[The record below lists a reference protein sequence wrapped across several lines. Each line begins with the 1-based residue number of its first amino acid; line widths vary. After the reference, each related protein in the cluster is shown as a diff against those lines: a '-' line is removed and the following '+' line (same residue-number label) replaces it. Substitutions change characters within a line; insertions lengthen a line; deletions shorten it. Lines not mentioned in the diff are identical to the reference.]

1 MKKNSV
7 LIYFLLFFLMSCSNK
22 KYDTLKKIEN
32 GYEYEYVFGDPMK
45 TRIYTLK
52 NGLKVYLSKY
62 EDAPRL
68 HILTTVKAGGKND
81 PKDNT
86 GLAHYLEHM
95 MFKGNKYFGTLDY
108 DKEKPILDS
117 IELFF
122 NNYSKIKDLDK
133 RKKFYKKIDSISNIA
148 SSYAIAGEYDKLISQ
163 IGGKKLNA
171 GTHNDYTVYTVD
183 IPSNEIGRF
192 LEIEGLR
199 FQQIVNRLFHTELE
213 AVYEEKNR
221 ALDND
226 SRKSYEELMSK
237 LFPNHPYGTQSV
249 LGTVNHLKNPSITE
263 IKNYFD
269 TYYSPNNMSIAIS
282 GDIDYNSTIK
292 LIDENFGNLKSNKN
306 LPVWEKVNE
315 DKIENIIRSE
325 VYGPSEENLEI
336 GFRFNGIGSNDHIMI
351 LLVDMILNN
360 RKAGLIDLNLMQ
372 NQLVLNAGSTIV
384 PYEDYCIHYLYGK
397 PKKGQDLSEVESLI
411 VDQIDLIKDGEFDD
425 WLIEAIINDY
435 KINLMKSYESNY
447 SRARAMSRSFIYY
460 NNNWAERIRLFDKM
474 MNITKEEIIDFV
486 KKNYRNNYVA
496 VYKKVGADKNLVKI
510 EKPSITKV
518 NLNRNKKSDF
528 FKKINDTKVEKIK
541 PRFLDFKQDLQF
553 DKSDNIPIIY
563 KRNEEND
570 FFEFTYLFDFG
581 KNSLP
586 LLPLI
591 SDFIPF
597 IGSNNFSSKE
607 LQKEFYKIGCN
618 YSVSSSSD
626 QTYITI
632 SGLDKYMEN
641 AIELFEDIMKS
652 PVSIKQDL
660 DKLIDRILKKRINQK
675 KDKRIILQTA
685 LFNYAKYG
693 KDNPFT
699 NILSESELK
708 NLNIDDIN
716 KVITNLYNYPHQ
728 ILYYGKR
735 NMNSLKSIIN
745 QYHKVNKNFISM
757 PKAIIFEELPTTK
770 NKVFWTDF
778 DMVQT
783 EFMLLNRLDLLDNK
797 LTSKIQLYNNYFGS
811 GMGSIVFQE
820 IREAQGL
827 AYSVG
832 ASYRQATKKNRY
844 DQMLAYVGTQS
855 DKQKEAMKSINQLI
869 NNLPKSEELF
879 DIAKK
884 SMINTLESERITK
897 SSIIWKYINLQKKG
911 LNIDER
917 IKIYNEIS
925 NLNLSDLEIFQR
937 EHIKDK
943 SFNTI
948 LIGKKDKID
957 FRDLK
962 KYGEIEEVPLEDLF
976 GY

>member
-1 MKKNSV
+1 MKKNSI
-7 LIYFLLFFLMSCSNK
+7 LIYFLLPFLMSCSNK
-22 KYDTLKKIEN
+22 KYETLKKVEN

-45 TRIYTLK
+45 TRIYTLR
-52 NGLKVYLSKY
+52 NGLKVYLSRY

-108 DKEKPILDS
+108 NKEKPILDS

-122 NNYSKIKDLDK
+122 NDYSKIKDPTE
-133 RKKFYKKIDSISNIA
+133 RKKFYKRIDSISNFA
-148 SSYAIAGEYDKLISQ
+148 STYAIAGEYDKLISQ

-226 SRKSYEELMSK
+226 SRKSYEEMMSK

-263 IKNYFD
+263 IKSYFD

-282 GDIDYNSTIK
+282 GDLDYNSTIK
-292 LIDENFGNLKSNKN
+292 LIDKNFGNLKSNKN
-306 LPVWEKVNE
+306 LPVWKKVNE
-315 DKIENIIRSE
+315 NKIGNIIRSE
-325 VYGPSEENLEI
+325 IYGPSEENLEI
-336 GFRFNGIGSNDHIMI
+336 GFRFNGIGSYEHMMI

-397 PKKGQDLSEVESLI
+397 PKKGQDLTEVESLI
-411 VDQIDLIKDGEFDD
+411 VNQIDLIKNGEFDE
-425 WLIEAIINDY
+425 WLIEAVINDY
-435 KINLMKSYESNY
+435 KINMIKSYESNY
-447 SRARAMSRSFIYY
+447 SRARAMSRAFVYY
-460 NNNWAERIRLFDKM
+460 DDNWAERIRLFDKM
-474 MNITKEEIIDFV
+474 MSITKKDIIDFV
-486 KKNYRNNYVA
+486 KKNYGNNYVA
-496 VYKKVGADKNLVKI
+496 VFKKTGIDKNLVKI
-510 EKPSITKV
+510 VKPSITKV

-528 FKKINDTKVEKIK
+528 FKKINDTKVEKIE
-541 PRFLDFKQDLQF
+541 PIFLDFDKDLQF
-553 DKSDNIPIIY
+553 EKLNNIPIIY
-563 KRNEEND
+563 KKNEEND
-570 FFEFTYLFDFG
+570 FFEFTYLFEFG

-586 LLPLI
+586 LLPLT
-591 SDFIPF
+591 SEFIPF
-597 IGSNNFSSKE
+597 VGSNNLSSKD

-618 YSVSSSSD
+618 YSVRSTD
-626 QTYITI
+626 DETYIKI
-632 SGLDKYMEN
+632 SGLDKYMER
-641 AIELFEDIMKS
+641 AIELFEEIMKN
-652 PVSIKQDL
+652 PVSNKQDL
-660 DKLIDRILKKRINQK
+660 DKLIDRILKKIINQK
-675 KDKRIILQTA
+675 KDKRVILQTA

-699 NILSESELK
+699 NVLSENELK

-716 KVITNLYNYPHQ
+716 NLIISLFNYPHQ

-735 NMNSLKSIIN
+735 NINSLKSIITK
-745 QYHKVNKNFISM
+745 YHSVNENFISV
-757 PKAIIFEELPTTK
+757 PKASSFVELPTIK

-832 ASYRQATKKNRY
+832 ASYRQATKKNQF

-855 DKQKEAMKSINQLI
+855 DKQKEAMKSINNLI
-869 NNLPKSEELF
+869 NNLPKSDELF
-879 DIAKK
+879 NIAKA
-884 SMINTLESERITK
+884 SIINTLESERITK
-897 SSIIWKYINLQKKG
+897 SSIIWKYISLQKKG
-911 LNIDER
+911 LDVDER
-917 IKIYNEIS
+917 INMYDEIS
-925 NLNLSDLEIFQR
+925 NLNLSDLEFF
-937 EHIKDK
+937 HKNYIKNK
-943 SFNTI
+943 KFNTI
-948 LIGKKDKID
+948 LIGKKGKID

-962 KYGEIEEVPLEDLF
+962 KYGEIEEVSLEDLF

>member
-1 MKKNSV
+1 MKKNSI
-7 LIYFLLFFLMSCSNK
+7 LIYFLLPFLMSCSNK
-22 KYDTLKKIEN
+22 KYETLKKVEN

-45 TRIYTLK
+45 TRIYTLR
-52 NGLKVYLSKY
+52 NGLKVYLSRY

-108 DKEKPILDS
+108 NKEKPILDS

-122 NNYSKIKDLDK
+122 NDYSKIKDPTE
-133 RKKFYKKIDSISNIA
+133 RKKFYKRIDSISNFA
-148 SSYAIAGEYDKLISQ
+148 STYAIAGEYDKLISQ

-226 SRKSYEELMSK
+226 SRKSYEEMMSK

-263 IKNYFD
+263 IKSYFD

-282 GDIDYNSTIK
+282 GDLDYNSTIK
-292 LIDENFGNLKSNKN
+292 LIDKNFGNLKSNKN
-306 LPVWEKVNE
+306 LPVWKKVNE
-315 DKIENIIRSE
+315 NKIENIIRSE
-325 VYGPSEENLEI
+325 IYGPSEENLEI
-336 GFRFNGIGSNDHIMI
+336 GFRFNGIGSYEHMMI

-397 PKKGQDLSEVESLI
+397 PKKGQDLTEVESLI
-411 VDQIDLIKDGEFDD
+411 VNQIDLIKNGEFDE
-425 WLIEAIINDY
+425 WLIEAVINDY
-435 KINLMKSYESNY
+435 KINMIKSYESNY
-447 SRARAMSRSFIYY
+447 SRARAMSRAFVYY
-460 NNNWAERIRLFDKM
+460 DDNWAERIRLFDKM
-474 MNITKEEIIDFV
+474 MSITKKDIIDFV
-486 KKNYRNNYVA
+486 KKNYGNNYVA
-496 VYKKVGADKNLVKI
+496 VFKKTGIDKNLVKI
-510 EKPSITKV
+510 VKPSITKV

-528 FKKINDTKVEKIK
+528 FKKINDTKVEKIE
-541 PRFLDFKQDLQF
+541 PIFLDFDKDLQF
-553 DKSDNIPIIY
+553 EKLNNIPIIY
-563 KRNEEND
+563 KKNEEND
-570 FFEFTYLFDFG
+570 FFEFTYLFEFG

-586 LLPLI
+586 LLPLT
-591 SDFIPF
+591 SEFIPF
-597 IGSNNFSSKE
+597 VGSNNLSSKD

-618 YSVSSSSD
+618 YSVRSTD
-626 QTYITI
+626 DETYIKI
-632 SGLDKYMEN
+632 SGLDKYMER
-641 AIELFEDIMKS
+641 AIELFEEIMKN
-652 PVSIKQDL
+652 PVSNKQDL

-675 KDKRIILQTA
+675 KDKRVILQTA

-699 NILSESELK
+699 NVLSENELK

-716 KVITNLYNYPHQ
+716 NLIISLFNYPHQ

-735 NMNSLKSIIN
+735 NINSLKSIITK
-745 QYHKVNKNFISM
+745 YHSVNENFISV
-757 PKAIIFEELPTTK
+757 PKASSFVELPTIK

-832 ASYRQATKKNRY
+832 ASYRQATKKNQF

-855 DKQKEAMKSINQLI
+855 DKQKEAMKSINNLI
-869 NNLPKSEELF
+869 NNLPKSDELF
-879 DIAKK
+879 NIAKA
-884 SMINTLESERITK
+884 SIINTLESERITK
-897 SSIIWKYINLQKKG
+897 SSIIWKYISLQKKG
-911 LNIDER
+911 LDVDER
-917 IKIYNEIS
+917 INMYDEIS
-925 NLNLSDLEIFQR
+925 NLNLSDLEFF
-937 EHIKDK
+937 HKNYIKNK
-943 SFNTI
+943 KFNTI
-948 LIGKKDKID
+948 LIGKKGKID

-962 KYGEIEEVPLEDLF
+962 KYGEIEEVSLEDLF

>member
-1 MKKNSV
+1 MKKNSI
-7 LIYFLLFFLMSCSNK
+7 LIYFLLPFLMSCSNK
-22 KYDTLKKIEN
+22 KYETLKKVEN

-45 TRIYTLK
+45 TRIYTLR
-52 NGLKVYLSKY
+52 NGLKVYLSRY

-108 DKEKPILDS
+108 NKEKPILDS

-122 NNYSKIKDLDK
+122 NDYSKIKDPTE
-133 RKKFYKKIDSISNIA
+133 RKKFYKRIDSISNFA
-148 SSYAIAGEYDKLISQ
+148 STYAIAGEYDKLISQ

-226 SRKSYEELMSK
+226 SRKSYEEMMSK

-263 IKNYFD
+263 IKSYFD

-282 GDIDYNSTIK
+282 GDLDYNSTIK
-292 LIDENFGNLKSNKN
+292 LIDKNFGNLKSNKN
-306 LPVWEKVNE
+306 LPVWKKVNE
-315 DKIENIIRSE
+315 NKIGNIIRSE
-325 VYGPSEENLEI
+325 IYGPSEENLEI
-336 GFRFNGIGSNDHIMI
+336 GFRFNGIGSYEHMMI

-397 PKKGQDLSEVESLI
+397 PKKGQDLTEVESLI
-411 VDQIDLIKDGEFDD
+411 VNQIDLIKNGEFDE
-425 WLIEAIINDY
+425 WLIEAVINDY
-435 KINLMKSYESNY
+435 KINMIKSYESNY
-447 SRARAMSRSFIYY
+447 SRARAMSRAFVYY
-460 NNNWAERIRLFDKM
+460 DDNWAERIRLFDKM
-474 MNITKEEIIDFV
+474 MSITKKDIIDFV
-486 KKNYRNNYVA
+486 KKNYGNKYVA
-496 VYKKVGADKNLVKI
+496 VFKKTGIDKNLVKI
-510 EKPSITKV
+510 VKPSITKV

-528 FKKINDTKVEKIK
+528 FKKINDTKVEKIE
-541 PRFLDFKQDLQF
+541 PIFLDFDKDLQF
-553 DKSDNIPIIY
+553 EKLNNIPIIY
-563 KRNEEND
+563 KKNEEND
-570 FFEFTYLFDFG
+570 FFEFTYLFEFG

-586 LLPLI
+586 LLPLT
-591 SDFIPF
+591 SEFIPF
-597 IGSNNFSSKE
+597 VGSNNLSSKD

-618 YSVSSSSD
+618 YSVRSTD
-626 QTYITI
+626 DETYIKI
-632 SGLDKYMEN
+632 SGLDKYMER
-641 AIELFEDIMKS
+641 AIELFEEIMKN
-652 PVSIKQDL
+652 PVSNKQDL

-675 KDKRIILQTA
+675 KDKRVILQTA

-699 NILSESELK
+699 NVLSENELK

-716 KVITNLYNYPHQ
+716 NLIISLFNYPHQ

-735 NMNSLKSIIN
+735 NINSLKSIITK
-745 QYHKVNKNFISM
+745 YHSVNENFISV
-757 PKAIIFEELPTTK
+757 PKASSFEELPTIK

-832 ASYRQATKKNRY
+832 ASYRQATKKNQF

-855 DKQKEAMKSINQLI
+855 DKQKEAMKSINNLI
-869 NNLPKSEELF
+869 NNLPKSDELF
-879 DIAKK
+879 NIAKA
-884 SMINTLESERITK
+884 SIINTLESERITK
-897 SSIIWKYINLQKKG
+897 SSIIWKYISLQKKG
-911 LNIDER
+911 LDVDER
-917 IKIYNEIS
+917 INMYDEIS
-925 NLNLSDLEIFQR
+925 NLNLSDLEFF
-937 EHIKDK
+937 HKNYIKNK
-943 SFNTI
+943 KFNTI
-948 LIGKKDKID
+948 LIGKKGKID

-962 KYGEIEEVPLEDLF
+962 KYGEIEEVSLKDLF

>member
-1 MKKNSV
+1 
-7 LIYFLLFFLMSCSNK
+7 
-22 KYDTLKKIEN
+22 
-32 GYEYEYVFGDPMK
+32 MK
-45 TRIYTLK
+45 TRIYTLR
-52 NGLKVYLSKY
+52 NGLKVYLSRY

-108 DKEKPILDS
+108 NKEKPILDS

-122 NNYSKIKDLDK
+122 NDYSKIKDPTE
-133 RKKFYKKIDSISNIA
+133 RKKFYKRIDSISNFA
-148 SSYAIAGEYDKLISQ
+148 STYAIAGEYDKLISQ

-226 SRKSYEELMSK
+226 SRKSYEEMMSK

-263 IKNYFD
+263 IKSYFD

-282 GDIDYNSTIK
+282 GDLDYNSTIK
-292 LIDENFGNLKSNKN
+292 LIDKNFGNLKSNKN
-306 LPVWEKVNE
+306 LPVWKKVNE
-315 DKIENIIRSE
+315 NKIGNIIRSE
-325 VYGPSEENLEI
+325 IYGPSEENLEI
-336 GFRFNGIGSNDHIMI
+336 GFRFNGIGSYEHMMI

-397 PKKGQDLSEVESLI
+397 PKKGQDLTEVESLI
-411 VDQIDLIKDGEFDD
+411 VNQIDLIKNGEFDE
-425 WLIEAIINDY
+425 WLIEAVINDY
-435 KINLMKSYESNY
+435 KINMIKSYESNY
-447 SRARAMSRSFIYY
+447 SRARAMSRAFVYY
-460 NNNWAERIRLFDKM
+460 DDNWAERIRLFDKM
-474 MNITKEEIIDFV
+474 MSITKKDIIDFV
-486 KKNYRNNYVA
+486 KKNYGNNYVA
-496 VYKKVGADKNLVKI
+496 VFKKTGIDKNLVKI
-510 EKPSITKV
+510 VKPSITKV

-528 FKKINDTKVEKIK
+528 FKKINDTKVEKIE
-541 PRFLDFKQDLQF
+541 PIFLDFDKDLQF
-553 DKSDNIPIIY
+553 EKLNNIPIIY
-563 KRNEEND
+563 KKNEEND
-570 FFEFTYLFDFG
+570 FFEFTYLFEFG

-586 LLPLI
+586 LLPLT
-591 SDFIPF
+591 SEFIPF
-597 IGSNNFSSKE
+597 VGSNNLSSKD

-618 YSVSSSSD
+618 YSVRSTD
-626 QTYITI
+626 DETYIKI
-632 SGLDKYMEN
+632 SGLDKYMER
-641 AIELFEDIMKS
+641 AIELFEEIMKN
-652 PVSIKQDL
+652 PVSNKQDL

-675 KDKRIILQTA
+675 KDKRVILQTA

-699 NILSESELK
+699 NVLSENELK

-716 KVITNLYNYPHQ
+716 NLIISLFNYPHQ

-735 NMNSLKSIIN
+735 NINSLKSIITK
-745 QYHKVNKNFISM
+745 YHSVNENFISV
-757 PKAIIFEELPTTK
+757 PKASSFVELPTIK

-832 ASYRQATKKNRY
+832 ASYRQATKKNQF

-855 DKQKEAMKSINQLI
+855 DKQKEAMKSINNLI
-869 NNLPKSEELF
+869 NNLPKSDELF
-879 DIAKK
+879 NIAKA
-884 SMINTLESERITK
+884 SIINTLESERITK
-897 SSIIWKYINLQKKG
+897 SSIIWKYISLQKKG
-911 LNIDER
+911 LDVDER
-917 IKIYNEIS
+917 INMYDEIS
-925 NLNLSDLEIFQR
+925 NLNLSDLEFF
-937 EHIKDK
+937 HKNYIKNK
-943 SFNTI
+943 KFNTI
-948 LIGKKDKID
+948 LIGKKGKID

-962 KYGEIEEVPLEDLF
+962 KYGEIEEVSLKDLF